1 LSKEQS
7 LKDAS
12 ETTRLASHQQPAT
25 QRSPLEWLRWVPA
38 TVLGLVTLAVLLI
51 GGRVIFLPF
60 LCSVTLA
67 YLLVP
72 WVKWFEQRGW
82 SRATAVVLTMTLTGL
97 LLVLALVVILPGIW
111 QQVSNSYEQALE
123 LFAHPQ
129 KAAPILSKLKQIIPA
144 VYADYIETLW
154 VRTAAKLNQTKLSE
168 VVLNWLQGGLFQL
181 VNYTAS
187 LFDLLLVPF
196 FVYYLLADY
205 RSLRGGFEAMI
216 PPRLRPQV
224 LGLTNQIN
232 LVLSSYVRGQ
242 LLIAA
247 IMSSLYV
254 IGFVLLRVPIAV
266 TLGVISGLLNF
277 IPYLGTLTGLTLS
290 LTFLILDGAGVTRL
304 LGVLILFASV
314 QSLEGYFLTPR
325 LLGDRLNLS
334 PLWVLVG
341 LLVGG
346 NLFGLIGIVL
356 ALPVLAVAKVLL
368 GFLTTIYQGSE
379 FYSRSNSTLLTGEGI
394 PFERPMESNDL
405 AKLGPAI
412 RESRPAPRLIIT
424 SSELASRNRERE

>member
-1 LSKEQS
+1 MKEPP
-7 LKDAS
+7 
-12 ETTRLASHQQPAT
+12 ERTGLAARQESPF

-38 TVLGLVTLAVLLI
+38 VILGLVALTVLLI
-51 GGRVIFLPF
+51 GGSVIFLPF
-60 LCSVTLA
+60 LCAVTLA
-67 YLLVP
+67 YLLAP

-82 SRATAVVLTMTLTGL
+82 SQTTAVLLTLTLAGL
-97 LLVLALVVILPGIW
+97 LLVLTLILILPGIW
-111 QQVSNSYEQALE
+111 QQVSNSYQQALE

-129 KAAPILSKLKQIIPA
+129 KAAPLLSKLKHILPV
-144 VYADYIETLW
+144 VYADYLDALW
-154 VRTAAKLNQTKLSE
+154 VRTADKLNQTKLSDLI
-168 VVLNWLQGGLFQL
+168 LNWLQGGLFQL

-205 RSLRGGFEAMI
+205 RSLRSSFEILI
-216 PPRLRPQV
+216 PPRFRSQF

-242 LLIAA
+242 LLIAL

-277 IPYLGTLTGLTLS
+277 IPYLGTLTGLSLS

-304 LGVLILFASV
+304 LGVLIVFALV
-314 QSLEGYFLTPR
+314 QSLEGYFLTPK

-346 NLFGLIGIVL
+346 NLFGLIGIIL
-356 ALPVLAVAKVLL
+356 ALPVLAVAKVLF
-368 GFLTTIYQGSE
+368 GFFTTLYQQSD
-379 FYSRSNSTLLTGEGI
+379 FYGRSNSPLFAGDGI
-394 PFERPMESNDL
+394 PLEHRRKTNDL
-405 AKLGPAI
+405 APPTANTTDSHAG
-412 RESRPAPRLIIT
+412 PRLIIT
-424 SSELASRNRERE
+424 SSEIASRNREREESS